1 MLVELIMKFVVVP
14 FKNFKLA
21 KSRMR
26 KDISDQKTEEIVEK
40 MLIHVLSEVSK
51 SKLSN
56 GNFIVTKDKK
66 AMELAKKV
74 GIKIIKEERQVSES
88 ISVDYASKLLM
99 KKGAECILRIPGD
112 LPLLS
117 KEDIDTIFKKY
128 NDLNCSIIVP
138 SKSGNGTNA
147 ILRKPPDVI
156 KSYFGEDSF
165 KKHVD
170 EFKKNKAQYEI
181 IENKNIGLDIDCL
194 SDLKDFEK
202 NKNYS

>member
-1 MLVELIMKFVVVP
+1 MLVELIMKFVLVP

-74 GIKIIKEERQVSES
+74 GIKIIIGHARKN
-88 ISVDYASKLLM
+88 ISKLLC
-99 KKGAECILRIPGD
+99 EPI
-112 LPLLS
+112 
-117 KEDIDTIFKKY
+117 
-128 NDLNCSIIVP
+128 
-138 SKSGNGTNA
+138 
-147 ILRKPPDVI
+147 
-156 KSYFGEDSF
+156 
-165 KKHVD
+165 
-170 EFKKNKAQYEI
+170 
-181 IENKNIGLDIDCL
+181 
-194 SDLKDFEK
+194 
-202 NKNYS
+202 

>member
-1 MLVELIMKFVVVP
+1 
-14 FKNFKLA
+14 
-21 KSRMR
+21 
-26 KDISDQKTEEIVEK
+26 
-40 MLIHVLSEVSK
+40 
-51 SKLSN
+51 
-56 GNFIVTKDKK
+56 
-66 AMELAKKV
+66 
-74 GIKIIKEERQVSES
+74 
-88 ISVDYASKLLM
+88 M

-147 ILRKPPDVI
+147 ILRKPPDVS

-170 EFKKNKAQYEI
+170 EFKKNKAQYKI

>member
-1 MLVELIMKFVVVP
+1 MKFVVVP

-74 GIKIIKEERQVSES
+74 GIKIIEEERQVSES

-99 KKGAECILRIPGD
+99 KKGAEC
-112 LPLLS
+112 
-117 KEDIDTIFKKY
+117 
-128 NDLNCSIIVP
+128 N
-138 SKSGNGTNA
+138 
-147 ILRKPPDVI
+147 
-156 KSYFGEDSF
+156 
-165 KKHVD
+165 
-170 EFKKNKAQYEI
+170 
-181 IENKNIGLDIDCL
+181 
-194 SDLKDFEK
+194 
-202 NKNYS
+202 

>member
-1 MLVELIMKFVVVP
+1 MKFVIVP
-14 FKNFKLA
+14 FKNFELA

-74 GIKIIKEERQVSES
+74 GIKIIEEERQVSES

-117 KEDIDTIFKKY
+117 KEDIDT
-128 NDLNCSIIVP
+128 
-138 SKSGNGTNA
+138 KSGNGTNA

-181 IENKNIGLDIDCL
+181 IKNKNIGLDIDCL

-202 NKNYS
+202 SKNYS

>member
-1 MLVELIMKFVVVP
+1 MKFVVVP

-74 GIKIIKEERQVSES
+74 GIKIIEEE
-88 ISVDYASKLLM
+88 
-99 KKGAECILRIPGD
+99 
-112 LPLLS
+112 LS
-117 KEDIDTIFKKY
+117 LIHI
-128 NDLNCSIIVP
+128 
-138 SKSGNGTNA
+138 
-147 ILRKPPDVI
+147 
-156 KSYFGEDSF
+156 
-165 KKHVD
+165 
-170 EFKKNKAQYEI
+170 
-181 IENKNIGLDIDCL
+181 
-194 SDLKDFEK
+194 
-202 NKNYS
+202 